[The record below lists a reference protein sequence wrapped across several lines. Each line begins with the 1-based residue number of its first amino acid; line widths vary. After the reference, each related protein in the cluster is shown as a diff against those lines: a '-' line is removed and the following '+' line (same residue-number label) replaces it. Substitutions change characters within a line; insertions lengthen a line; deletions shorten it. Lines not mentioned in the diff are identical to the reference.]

1 VSTYVAIIPGHGD
14 RTRGGRDLYD
24 PGAVCGELREAEVVR
39 QLAPVI
45 VRHAQAL
52 GVPVGIH
59 DAPAGAP
66 AGHPMRGYR
75 QRVAEGLRSAAARGA
90 TRAIVAHLHLNAG
103 GGRYC
108 VSIHDAREPGTA
120 AIGAAIDGE
129 LRRLAGLTAP
139 SAGSTWQA
147 LGSAGAHALVE
158 ATWEAGRAWPQV
170 TAHAL
175 VVEAAFIDQPQHHGL
190 FVGAGLESLGAAIA
204 RGLALAAGRT
214 S

>member
-1 VSTYVAIIPGHGD
+1 V
-14 RTRGGRDLYD
+14 
-24 PGAVCGELREAEVVR
+24 
-39 QLAPVI
+39 
-45 VRHAQAL
+45 
-52 GVPVGIH
+52 
-59 DAPAGAP
+59 
-66 AGHPMRGYR
+66 
-75 QRVAEGLRSAAARGA
+75 
-90 TRAIVAHLHLNAG
+90 HLHLNAG

-108 VSIHDAREPGTA
+108 VSIHDAREPGTG

-190 FVGAGLESLGAAIA
+190 FDGSGLEALGAAIA